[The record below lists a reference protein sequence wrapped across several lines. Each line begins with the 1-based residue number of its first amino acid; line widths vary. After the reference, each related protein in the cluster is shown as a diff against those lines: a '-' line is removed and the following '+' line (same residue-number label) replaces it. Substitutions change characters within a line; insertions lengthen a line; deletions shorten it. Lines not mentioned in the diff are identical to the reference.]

1 MSLLSLIDASIF
13 AALGF
18 GIYRYSR
25 LCAVLALLLYGIEQ
39 YYSLM
44 HPKPTNT
51 IVFVFFFVFFLR
63 GIRGTFAYHKLKNKG
78 AAAGT
83 IA

>member
-25 LCAVLALLLYGIEQ
+25 LCAVLALLLYGVE
-39 YYSLM
+39 
-44 HPKPTNT
+44 
-51 IVFVFFFVFFLR
+51 
-63 GIRGTFAYHKLKNKG
+63 
-78 AAAGT
+78 
-83 IA
+83 